1 MKTNMGG
8 IDKIIRVVI
17 ALFIGILIMADVVS
31 GTLAIVLGIVA
42 VILVLTSLIG
52 FCGLYTVFGIKTCKR
67 K

>member
-8 IDKIIRVVI
+8 IDKIIRVII

-52 FCGLYTVFGIKTCKR
+52 FCGLYAVFGIKTCKR

>member
-8 IDKIIRVVI
+8 IDKIIRVII

-52 FCGLYTVFGIKTCKR
+52 FCGLYTVFGVNTCKR

>member
-8 IDKIIRVVI
+8 IDKIIRVII
-17 ALFIGILIMADVVS
+17 ALLIGVLILTDVVN

-52 FCGLYTVFGIKTCKR
+52 FCGLYAVFGIKTCKR
-67 K
+67 N